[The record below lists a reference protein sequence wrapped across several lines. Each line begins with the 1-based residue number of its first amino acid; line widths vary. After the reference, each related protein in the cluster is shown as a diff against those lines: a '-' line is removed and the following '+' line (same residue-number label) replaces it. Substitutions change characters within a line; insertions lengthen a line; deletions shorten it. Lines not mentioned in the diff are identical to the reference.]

1 MGTGKPDWSQPGSVG
16 NIRQPEFA
24 TVWRGYDTTQVL
36 EYLGWVAEHIQALES
51 KVRQFESEPGKG
63 QQKDTALKDQV
74 AASQDPYEGVSARVA
89 DLVRTFD
96 QDVETL
102 RREAQV
108 EADGILAEARTD
120 ADAVRLD
127 AQSKAEEVRALAERA
142 LKEAQ
147 EEANRVLSG
156 LASRRDALLDELRTM
171 RDRMLDTI
179 ADLAVVIESGSTG
192 DEIVIVG
199 DGADA
204 ESAEKTS
211 GSSSKARLEPH
222 A

>member
-1 MGTGKPDWSQPGSVG
+1 MGTGKPDPTQPGSFG
-16 NIRQPEFA
+16 DIRQPEFA

-36 EYLGWVAEHIQALES
+36 EYLGWVAEHVQALKS
-51 KVRQFESEPGKG
+51 KVRQLESELGKARPS
-63 QQKDTALKDQV
+63 DRALTDQ
-74 AASQDPYEGVSARVA
+74 ALASEDPYENVSARVA

-96 QDVETL
+96 QDVERL
-102 RREAQV
+102 RGEA
-108 EADGILAEARTD
+108 EAEAASILAEARTD

-127 AQSKAEEVRALAERA
+127 AQSKAEEVRALAERT

-156 LASRRDALLDELRTM
+156 LASRREALLDELRTM

-192 DEIVIVG
+192 DEVVVVG
-199 DGADA
+199 DRADP
-204 ESAEKTS
+204 ESGGKTS
-211 GSSSKARLEPH
+211 VGSSKARPEPD